1 MHRTES
7 YSYGNNK
14 SWSYNQSSAAV
25 NYHCSLCGKVG
36 HYPNKCP
43 NFINQQGQL
52 LDDSIPLHNNPTKK
66 VALTVTSLDG
76 IDIRNKT
83 VIPNK
88 DGTFDIIE
96 NSSEGLR
103 RLAAIG
109 DTIKATTALNMSEVP
124 EYLKCVINGAILKD
138 AVSLPCCSK
147 CVNDDT
153 IRLALLKNNL
163 TCPLCHKE
171 NIGLD
176 SLKVRQDIR
185 NSVSEYIKSKSK
197 KEGAATQGYA
207 TATPFGYG
215 QYPISSHAQPYSS
228 TNPPYIPPVQFPPPY
243 MMGPSFDASS
253 WGSGLMPLPPGVA
266 PPPRETF
273 PPPMSREDFEMEK
286 KLQIEEKKNELANYD
301 DRNRGGYRGGGRGYR
316 GGGRG
321 YDNERFNRNNHRG
334 DGANAGYSETET
346 NEGDRRRHG
355 DGSRSRSRNRRDS
368 RDRQQGSKYRSRSN
382 ERKRYDSRD
391 RDRRPPNDKSRSRS
405 RERNDGGTRGGR
417 VDSADAGGRRGD
429 SRERKNIRG
438 DSRDRKRRD
447 DSRDRKRR
455 DDSRDRKRRD
465 DSRERKH
472 NRGDSR
478 DRRNDSKRSE
488 GDSRVDSKRSE
499 GDSRVDSK
507 RSEGDSRVDSKR
519 SDGDRRV
526 DSKRPSSNEGPRGG
540 HQNRSDAKSRDY
552 GDKHNKIVEKASDD
566 RKFKDVR
573 ELLNGGNASRV
584 VSVVSNDGDKLA
596 NRTTKKT
603 KKY

>member
-1 MHRTES
+1 MSRLLVPSFILLIYQLILHRTES
-7 YSYGNNK
+7 YSYGTNK
-14 SWSYNQSSAAV
+14 SWYYNQSSAV
-25 NYHCSLCGKVG
+25 NYNCSLCGKVG

-52 LDDSIPLHNNPTKK
+52 LDDNIPLHNNPTKK

-76 IDIRNKT
+76 IDIKNKT

-109 DTIKATTALNMSEVP
+109 DTVKATTALNMSEVP
-124 EYLKCVINGAILKD
+124 EYLKCLINGAILKD

-147 CVNDDT
+147 CVNDNT

-197 KEGAATQGYA
+197 KEGAAPQGYA

-215 QYPISSHAQPYSS
+215 QYPISSHDQPYSS
-228 TNPPYIPPVQFPPPY
+228 TNPPFIPSAQFPPPY

-253 WGSGLMPLPPGVA
+253 WGSGLMALPPGVA

-286 KLQIEEKKNELANYD
+286 KLQIAEKKLELSHYD
-301 DRNRGGYRGGGRGYR
+301 DRSRGHRGGGRANR

-321 YDNERFNRNNHRG
+321 YDNDRFNRNNHR
-334 DGANAGYSETET
+334 DGENGGYIETDVK
-346 NEGDRRRHG
+346 EGDRN
-355 DGSRSRSRNRRDS
+355 RSKSRNRRDS
-368 RDRQQGSKYRSRSN
+368 RDRQRGSSYRSRSN
-382 ERKRYDSRD
+382 DRKRYDSRD
-391 RDRRPPNDKSRSRS
+391 KKDRRSRNDQSRSRS
-405 RERNDGGTRGGR
+405 RERSDGGSRGGR
-417 VDSADAGGRRGD
+417 IDSAGIEGRRVDRLD
-429 SRERKNIRG
+429 SRERKNNRG
-438 DSRDRKRRD
+438 DSRDRKRRDDSRDRRNGSRDRKGGD

-465 DSRERKH
+465 DP
-472 NRGDSR
+472 R
-478 DRRNDSKRSE
+478 DIRNDA
-488 GDSRVDSKRSE
+488 
-499 GDSRVDSK
+499 
-507 RSEGDSRVDSKR
+507 KR
-519 SDGDRRV
+519 SDGESRV
-526 DSKRPSSNEGPRGG
+526 ESKRASNNEARNEAPRDSD
-540 HQNRSDAKSRDY
+540 QKRSEVKSRDSS
-552 GDKHNKIVEKASDD
+552 DKHNKVVEKTRDD

-573 ELLNGGNASRV
+573 ELLTSSHSRV
-584 VSVVSNDGDKLA
+584 VSVVSNEGDQLA
-596 NRTTKKT
+596 NRTTKR
-603 KKY
+603 KKH